1 MTKNGDG
8 RVVYLSPD
16 RRYAIVS
23 DADLRAAALADGYNH
38 GHTRAVSVDAGRV
51 SR

>member
-1 MTKNGDG
+1 MPMDVLGDSLI
-8 RVVYLSPD
+8 Y

-23 DADLRAAALADGYNH
+23 DADLRAAAILLADGDNH
-38 GHTRAVSVDAGRV
+38 GDNRAASVDARLV